1 MFGEIDPITL
11 ISLIVAVV
19 AILKLRS
26 VLGRRT
32 GDEENRV
39 EKVRAEHREAAAA
52 ADKVVTLPRRDGAE
66 TYQPAE
72 GDGSSAVAEVEA
84 KIRSSYSDGERP
96 VQQGLLEI
104 LHQDATFDP
113 QHFLQGAKAAYEMI
127 VTAFAEGNRRMLK
140 DLLDADVYEGFV
152 AAITDR
158 EGRGEQIDQSFVGIE
173 KADIVEADLNKG
185 AASITVRFVSQL
197 ISATRDR
204 GGEII
209 SGDDKRV
216 KDVTDIWTFS
226 RDLSTARA
234 RANPNWKLIA
244 TQASS

>member
-32 GDEENRV
+32 GDEETRI
-39 EKVRAEHREAAAA
+39 ERVRAEHRERAAAS
-52 ADKVVTLPRRDGAE
+52 DKVVTLPRRDGGE

-72 GDGSSAVAEVEA
+72 ADGANAVAEVEA
-84 KIRSSYSDGERP
+84 KIRSSYSDSVQP

-104 LHQDATFDP
+104 LKQDSSFDP
-113 QHFLQGAKAAYEMI
+113 QHFTQGAKAAYEMI

-140 DLLDADVYEGFV
+140 DLLDTDVYDGFI
-152 AAITDR
+152 AAIADR
-158 EGRGEQIDQSFVGIE
+158 ESRGEQIDQSFVGIE
-173 KADIVEADLNKG
+173 KADIVEAELRKG
-185 AASITVRFVSQL
+185 IAYITVRFVSQL

-204 GGEII
+204 NGEII

-226 RDLSTARA
+226 RDMSSARA
-234 RANPNWKLIA
+234 LANPNWKLVA
-244 TQASS
+244 TQASN